1 MAERVIQEDGLNL
14 EGGEDGLNL
23 EGGKDVLNLEGGNKE
38 TVQDLEGGNNTDM
51 HSRNVST
58 YSSDTSMFADFHIF
72 YPHGRGEALKTVK
85 TRAELEPFSPRNLKV
100 SLNPTFILQGFIFS
114 GSHFLGLEHCGFRN
128 VRARASSTLM
138 SLLSTAEAGLPSR
151 LPSSLAQD
159 GLPFLNQQKIAVYAE
174 LGIVMIVV
182 ACASLV
188 VVVVVLSSSSS
199 WCLSRC
205 SRARAGIVVL
215 LLL

>member
-14 EGGEDGLNL
+14 DGGEDGLNL

-38 TVQDLEGGNNTDM
+38 TVEDLEGGNNTDM

-72 YPHGRGEALKTVK
+72 YPHGRGEAVKTVK

-138 SLLSTAEAGLPSR
+138 SLLSTSRSWTAVEA
-151 LPSSLAQD
+151 
-159 GLPFLNQQKIAVYAE
+159 AVKPGPGWSTFFE
-174 LGIVMIVV
+174 STKD
-182 ACASLV
+182 C
-188 VVVVVLSSSSS
+188 
-199 WCLSRC
+199 CLCRTRYSHDRGC
-205 SRARAGIVVL
+205 L
-215 LLL
+215 C